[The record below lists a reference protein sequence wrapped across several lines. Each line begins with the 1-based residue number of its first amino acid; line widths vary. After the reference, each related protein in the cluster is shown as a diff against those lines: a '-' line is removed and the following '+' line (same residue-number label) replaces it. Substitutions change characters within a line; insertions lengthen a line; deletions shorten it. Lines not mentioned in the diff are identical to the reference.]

1 MNADI
6 LKLRHYCAYQERCHM
21 EVREKCRQLG
31 MWGDEVENAIA
42 HLVEEN
48 FLNEERFAIAFAGGK
63 FRMQQWGRKKIMMA
77 LKQKQISA
85 YCLKKAMAAID
96 PEEYENTLLTLAEKK
111 YQSLRSEQYLKRRYK
126 TLQFLLQRGFEQELA
141 REAIE
146 QIAKKEE

>member
-1 MNADI
+1 MQTEI
-6 LKLRHYCAYQERCHM
+6 LKLRHYCAYQERCHT
-21 EVREKCRQLG
+21 EVREKARQLG
-31 MWGDEVENAIA
+31 LRGDELENAIA

-48 FLNEERFAIAFAGGK
+48 FLNEERFAVAYAGGK
-63 FRMQQWGRKKIMMA
+63 FRMQQWGKKKITMA

-85 YCLKKAMAAID
+85 YCIKKALAAIP
-96 PEEYENTLLTLAEKK
+96 PEDYWNTLLTLATKK
-111 YQSLRSEQYLKRRYK
+111 YDFLRSEQYLKRQYK